1 MDDIKQIIAKNL
13 STLRKKNNMT
23 QNELAEKLNYSDNA
37 VSRWEHAEVPP
48 SIETLQQ
55 IAEVFN
61 VSLSSLIEDNAI
73 KQVEF
78 SVKRQLINKLAI
90 AIISAG
96 LVWFIAT
103 IIFVS
108 AQLIW
113 SYTFWQIFVWSLPI
127 VSLVMLPFHR
137 YLGGH
142 VYKFTTLTVFIWTVL
157 AAIFLQFYH
166 LTPWLWLVFLI
177 GVPIQ
182 VILSVWAFVKP
193 KPKKQK
199 NKKHQ

>member
-37 VSRWEHAEVPP
+37 VSRWEHAEVTP